1 MCCSQRLL
9 PSLDE
14 PGHDLGPPLLTE
26 SLLIVEVCPRLAVL
40 RLFAPWSLKMG
51 IVVVGG
57 VSHLSITLVLD
68 FELEKLM
75 SNLKFCTTTILIL

>member
-51 IVVVGG
+51 IIVVGR

-68 FELEKLM
+68 FELEKL
-75 SNLKFCTTTILIL
+75 N